1 MLMTPSGFIALLA
14 GWFVTEIGRQ
24 PFLVYGLLRTKD
36 VASVISYEQVLFSLV
51 SFVLVY
57 FVIFGAA
64 TFYILRLIGKGVGKI
79 DL

>member
-1 MLMTPSGFIALLA
+1 
-14 GWFVTEIGRQ
+14 
-24 PFLVYGLLRTKD
+24 
-36 VASVISYEQVLFSLV
+36 LFSLV